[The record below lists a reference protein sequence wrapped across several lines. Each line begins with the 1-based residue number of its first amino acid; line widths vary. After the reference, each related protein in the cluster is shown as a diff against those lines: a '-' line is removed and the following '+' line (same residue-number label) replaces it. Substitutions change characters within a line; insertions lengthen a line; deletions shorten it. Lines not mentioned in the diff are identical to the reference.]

1 MKKCNYIFDFLTE
14 QFLDLERR
22 SINHEHESD
31 HEYLLKSKE
40 NSWIPLKKWIPP
52 QKVIKMKPEKNIH
65 AWRELKLAINP
76 QFQYITFKYSKSS
89 TNQLVLHRTMV
100 KLHIGKLQFIRFR
113 EYDRSTIETLYELQ
127 IKEKGL
133 WLEFFKWRHCG
144 VAIMT
149 DLKESF
155 IKLKTVLSRRLN
167 FWYKYWDTTA

>member
-1 MKKCNYIFDFLTE
+1 
-14 QFLDLERR
+14 
-22 SINHEHESD
+22 
-31 HEYLLKSKE
+31 
-40 NSWIPLKKWIPP
+40 
-52 QKVIKMKPEKNIH
+52 
-65 AWRELKLAINP
+65 
-76 QFQYITFKYSKSS
+76 
-89 TNQLVLHRTMV
+89 MV

-133 WLEFFKWRHCG
+133 WLEFFKWRHYG